1 MLSFFKREKKM
12 ELPLYNSDIPKSE
25 DEKCFTDYLYEL
37 KEIIIGK

>member
-12 ELPLYNSDIPKSE
+12 ELPLYNSDIENSDKGLI
-25 DEKCFTDYLYEL
+25 DYLYEL

>member
-12 ELPLYNSDIPKSE
+12 ELPLYNSDIPE
-25 DEKCFTDYLYEL
+25 AEKGFIDYFYEL

>member
-12 ELPLYNSDIPKSE
+12 ELPLYNSDIPNY
-25 DEKCFTDYLYEL
+25 EKGFINYLYEL

>member
-12 ELPLYNSDIPKSE
+12 ELPLHNSDIPKSE
-25 DEKCFTDYLYEL
+25 DEKSFIDYFYEL

>member
-12 ELPLYNSDIPKSE
+12 ELPLYNSDIDASEYEKS
-25 DEKCFTDYLYEL
+25 FIDYFYEL

>member
-12 ELPLYNSDIPKSE
+12 ELPLYNSDIDQYEKS
-25 DEKCFTDYLYEL
+25 FIDYFYEL